1 MPKRRKSVFGLS
13 QGERIFEAVNI
24 TTLVIIGVIM
34 IFPFV
39 NMLAVSF
46 SGDSAVLTGKVI
58 LWPVDF
64 QTSTYRYVTG
74 QNQFWNSLKVTVLTT
89 ILGTIGSMAVTC
101 MAAYPLAKTWLY
113 GRKPFMLFFVFTM
126 LFSGGMVPSYL
137 VMRAFGMINKLSV
150 LIIPSLISAYNT
162 ILLKNFFEEIPEE
175 IEESA
180 QLDGAGSMRT
190 LLSIILPMSLPAL
203 ATIGLYYAVSYWN
216 NYTNALLYITKNN
229 LKPLQLYLYEVVS
242 QTLNIDDSLSMDEID
257 VLALTTES
265 VRSATI
271 MLSCLPIMCFYP
283 FLQKYFVKGL
293 RVGSVKG

>member
-1 MPKRRKSVFGLS
+1 MEKKRAFGLTR
-13 QGERIFEAVNI
+13 GERIFEAFNVTI
-24 TTLVIIGVIM
+24 LLIVGAAM
-34 IFPFV
+34 IFPFL
-39 NMLAVSF
+39 NMMAVSF

-64 QTSTYRYVTG
+64 QTSTYQYVTG
-74 QNQFWNSLKVTVLTT
+74 QNQFWTSLKVTVLTN
-89 ILGTIGSMAVTC
+89 ILGTAGSMIVTC
-101 MAAYPLAKTWLY
+101 MAAYPLAKTWLF
-113 GRKPFMLFFVFTM
+113 GRKPITLFFVFTM

-137 VMRAFGMINKLSV
+137 VMRAFGLINKLSV
-150 LIIPSLISAYNT
+150 LILPSLISVYNT

-190 LLSIILPMSLPAL
+190 LISIILPMSLPAL
-203 ATIGLYYAVSYWN
+203 ATIGLYYAVNYWN
-216 NYTNALLYITKNN
+216 SYTNALLYITKND

-242 QTLNIDDSLSMDEID
+242 QTLNIEENLSMDEID
-257 VLALTTES
+257 ALALTTES

-271 MLSCLPIMCFYP
+271 ILSCLPIMCVYP

>member
-1 MPKRRKSVFGLS
+1 MEKKRAFGLTR
-13 QGERIFEAVNI
+13 GERIFEAFNVTI
-24 TTLVIIGVIM
+24 LLIVGAAM
-34 IFPFV
+34 IFPFL
-39 NMLAVSF
+39 NMMAVSF

-64 QTSTYRYVTG
+64 QTSTYQYVTG
-74 QNQFWNSLKVTVLTT
+74 QNQFWTSLKVTVLTT
-89 ILGTIGSMAVTC
+89 ILGTAGSMIVTC
-101 MAAYPLAKTWLY
+101 MAAYPLAKTWLF
-113 GRKPFMLFFVFTM
+113 GRKPITLFFVFTM

-137 VMRAFGMINKLSV
+137 VMRAFGLINKLSV
-150 LIIPSLISAYNT
+150 LILPSLISVYNT

-190 LLSIILPMSLPAL
+190 LISIILPMSLPAL
-203 ATIGLYYAVSYWN
+203 ATIGLYYAVNYWN
-216 NYTNALLYITKNN
+216 SYTNALLYITKND

-242 QTLNIDDSLSMDEID
+242 QTLNIEENLSMDEID
-257 VLALTTES
+257 ALALTTES

-271 MLSCLPIMCFYP
+271 ILSCLPIMCVYP

>member
-13 QGERIFEAVNI
+13 RSERILEAVNV
-24 TTLVIIGVIM
+24 TTLIIIGVIM

-74 QNQFWNSLKVTVLTT
+74 QNQFWNSLNVTVLTT
-89 ILGTIGSMAVTC
+89 ILGTIGSMVVTC

-113 GRKPFMLFFVFTM
+113 GRKPLMLFFVFTM

-242 QTLNIDDSLSMDEID
+242 QTQS
-257 VLALTTES
+257 
-265 VRSATI
+265 
-271 MLSCLPIMCFYP
+271 
-283 FLQKYFVKGL
+283 QG
-293 RVGSVKG
+293 

>member
-1 MPKRRKSVFGLS
+1 MEKKRTFGLS
-13 QGERIFEAVNI
+13 RGERIFEAFNVTI
-24 TTLVIIGVIM
+24 LLIVGAAM
-34 IFPFV
+34 IFPFL

-46 SGDSAVLTGKVI
+46 SGESAVLTGKVV

-64 QTSTYRYVTG
+64 QTSTYQYVTG
-74 QNQFWNSLKVTVLTT
+74 QNQFWTSLKVTVLTT
-89 ILGTIGSMAVTC
+89 ILGTAGSMIVTC
-101 MAAYPLAKTWLY
+101 MAAYPLAKTWLF
-113 GRKPFMLFFVFTM
+113 GRKPITLFFVFTM

-137 VMRAFGMINKLSV
+137 VMRAFGLINKISV
-150 LIIPSLISAYNT
+150 LILPSLISVYNT

-190 LLSIILPMSLPAL
+190 LISIILPMSLPAL
-203 ATIGLYYAVSYWN
+203 ATIGLYYAVNYWN
-216 NYTNALLYITKNN
+216 SYTNALLYITKND

-242 QTLNIDDSLSMDEID
+242 QTLNIEENLSMDEID
-257 VLALTTES
+257 ALALTTES

-271 MLSCLPIMCFYP
+271 ILSCLPIMCVYP

>member
-1 MPKRRKSVFGLS
+1 MEKKRAFGLTR
-13 QGERIFEAVNI
+13 GERIFEAFNVTI
-24 TTLVIIGVIM
+24 LLIVGAAM
-34 IFPFV
+34 IFPFL

-64 QTSTYRYVTG
+64 QTSTYQYVTG
-74 QNQFWNSLKVTVLTT
+74 QNQFWTSLKVTVLTT
-89 ILGTIGSMAVTC
+89 ILGTAGSMIVTC
-101 MAAYPLAKTWLY
+101 MAAYPLAKTWLF
-113 GRKPFMLFFVFTM
+113 GRKPITLFFVFTM

-137 VMRAFGMINKLSV
+137 VMRAFGLINKLSV
-150 LIIPSLISAYNT
+150 LILPSLISVYNT

-190 LLSIILPMSLPAL
+190 LISIILPMSLPAL
-203 ATIGLYYAVSYWN
+203 ATIGLYYAVNYWN
-216 NYTNALLYITKNN
+216 SYTNALLYITKND

-242 QTLNIDDSLSMDEID
+242 QTLNIEENLSMDEID
-257 VLALTTES
+257 ALALTTES

-271 MLSCLPIMCFYP
+271 ILSCLPIMCVYP